1 VFPEDDEDVKKRAL
15 EEDTQELEQGENLE
29 NPTKKRRVLS
39 FREEVVDDSEGEG
52 DDFWFSAIAEV
63 TDEVI

>member
-1 VFPEDDEDVKKRAL
+1 VFPEDDEDIKKRAL
-15 EEDTQELEQGENLE
+15 EEDTQELEQGEKLE

-52 DDFWFSAIAEV
+52 DDFCFSAIAEV

>member
-1 VFPEDDEDVKKRAL
+1 L

>member
-1 VFPEDDEDVKKRAL
+1 M
-15 EEDTQELEQGENLE
+15 E

-52 DDFWFSAIAEV
+52 DDFWFSAIAEE